1 MPSTKKTN
9 ASPSSLRSLAL
20 APSGAFRTKTVN
32 VPEWNG
38 ASVTLREPSG
48 EAWLK
53 YREIISPEI
62 ADDEEP
68 PKLTQ
73 IETFLRNKEADVVM
87 FIDVLLDENGARVFP
102 DEDKDTVSE
111 IYGPVHARLLN
122 QALRLGMSQE
132 DAAEK

>member
-1 MPSTKKTN
+1 MPSTKPVK
-9 ASPSSLRSLAL
+9 ASSNSLRTLAL
-20 APSGAFRTKTVN
+20 APSGAFRTKAVT

-38 ASVTLREPSG
+38 ATVTLREPSG

-53 YREIISPEI
+53 YREIVSPELG
-62 ADDEEP
+62 DDEEP
-68 PKLTQ
+68 VKLTQ
-73 IETFLRNKEADVVM
+73 TETFLRNKEADVVM
-87 FIDVLLDENGARVFP
+87 FIDVLLDENGDRVFP

-111 IYGPVHARLLN
+111 IYGPVHARLLT